1 MRMIML
7 DTNICIYILRDRP
20 IELVHRLNSAGDIS
34 ISSIVYAE
42 LLFGIE
48 LSPQKSQKTRLEQ
61 LKKFVQHLSIA
72 PWDENAA
79 IHYSQIR
86 VKLKKT
92 GTLIRNMDLLIGSHA
107 RSLELELVTNNI
119 KEFERIPGLRI
130 ENWI

>member
-1 MRMIML
+1 MIML

-20 IELVHRLNSAGDIS
+20 IELVEKLNSAGDIF
-34 ISSIVYAE
+34 ISSIVFAE

-48 LSPQKSQKTRLEQ
+48 LSPRKSRKTRSEQ
-61 LKKFVQHLSIA
+61 LKKFVQHLSIV

-86 VKLKKT
+86 AELKKV
-92 GTLIRNMDLLIGSHA
+92 GTLIGNMDLLIGSHA
-107 RSLELELVTNNI
+107 RSLGLELVTDNL

>member
-1 MRMIML
+1 MIML

-20 IELVHRLNSAGDIS
+20 IELVQKLNSAGDIS

-48 LSPQKSQKTRLEQ
+48 LSPRKSQKTRLEQ
-61 LKKFVQHLSIA
+61 LKKFVQHLIIA

-86 VKLKKT
+86 AKLKKA
-92 GTLIRNMDLLIGSHA
+92 GTLIGNMDLLIGSHA

>member
-1 MRMIML
+1 MIML

-20 IELVHRLNSAGDIS
+20 TELLKKLNSAGDIS

-48 LSPQKSQKTRLEQ
+48 LSPKKSQKLRSEQ
-61 LKKFVQHLSIA
+61 LERFLQYLTIA

-86 VKLKKT
+86 ARLKKD
-92 GTLIRNMDLLIGSHA
+92 GILIGNMDMLIGSHA
-107 RSLELELVTNNI
+107 RSLGVDLITNNM
-119 KEFERIPGLRI
+119 KEFNRIPGLKSV
-130 ENWI
+130 NWV

>member
-1 MRMIML
+1 MIML

-20 IELVHRLNSAGDIS
+20 IELVDKLNSAGDIS

-48 LSPQKSQKTRLEQ
+48 LSPKKSQKARLEQ

-79 IHYSQIR
+79 MHYSQIR
-86 VKLKKT
+86 AKLKKA
-92 GTLIRNMDLLIGSHA
+92 GMLIGNMDLLIGSHA
-107 RSLELELVTNNI
+107 RSLGLELVTNNL

-130 ENWI
+130 ANWI